1 MTSLPQTLY
10 RRVTGEEAM
19 NNHFRGVLWF
29 RSPSYFRRVEGPQN
43 DPMEGIGSYDFQGRH
58 THSITDDK
66 PLASVHLLSFAE
78 SIQAT
83 DDFRST
89 DAPSYLL
96 ELQEPTKLETL
107 IRKALSPEWTV
118 EWEKVKYDKV
128 MDVKYELLPSESYRR
143 QYFRKP
149 EKYANERE
157 WRLVITFKRTDRI
170 ILNETLKFH
179 FSELGD
185 HDLWECVA

>member
-1 MTSLPQTLY
+1 MT
-10 RRVTGEEAM
+10 RRKKIPARTR
-19 NNHFRGVLWF
+19 NSSKW
-29 RSPSYFRRVEGPQN
+29 
-43 DPMEGIGSYDFQGRH
+43 
-58 THSITDDK
+58 
-66 PLASVHLLSFAE
+66 
-78 SIQAT
+78 
-83 DDFRST
+83 
-89 DAPSYLL
+89 
-96 ELQEPTKLETL
+96 L

-179 FSELGD
+179 FSELVPSQS
-185 HDLWECVA
+185 EK

>member
-10 RRVTGEEAM
+10 RRVSGEEAVK
-19 NNHFRGVLWF
+19 NHFKGILWF
-29 RSPSYFRRVEGPQN
+29 RSPFYFRRVEGPQN

-66 PLASVHLLSFAE
+66 PFTSVHLLSFAE

-83 DDFRST
+83 DSFRST
-89 DAPSYLL
+89 DARSYLL
-96 ELQEPTKLETL
+96 ELQDPTKLETL

-118 EWEKVKYDKV
+118 EWEKVSYDKV
-128 MDVKYELLPSESYRR
+128 MEVKHEPSPSEGYCR
-143 QYFRKP
+143 QYFCKP

-157 WRLVITFKRTDRI
+157 WRLVITSKRPDRI
-170 ILNETLKFH
+170 IFNETLKFH
-179 FSELGD
+179 ISEL
-185 HDLWECVA
+185 